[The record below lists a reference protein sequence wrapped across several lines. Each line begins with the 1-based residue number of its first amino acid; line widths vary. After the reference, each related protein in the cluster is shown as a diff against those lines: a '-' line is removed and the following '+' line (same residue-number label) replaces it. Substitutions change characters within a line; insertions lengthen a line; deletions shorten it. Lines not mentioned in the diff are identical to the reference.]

1 MASDKAGIIRSI
13 GEAGVVA
20 VIRAEDAIQGMDLAK
35 AVNAGGIPAVEVT
48 MTVPGA
54 IDILETMASED
65 GPLLGAGTVLDPET
79 ARSCIL
85 AGAKFIVAPNLNED
99 VLKIC
104 NRYSVPCMPGVGT
117 VTELIRALE
126 MGADVVKAFPGEVL
140 GPSFIKAVKGPVPNA
155 RIMPTGGVS
164 LDNLDRWFAAG
175 AFAVG
180 MGGALTKPGGVS
192 GDMELVA
199 ETARRIMDRIAEIRG
214 GR

>member
-54 IDILETMASED
+54 IKILETMASEG

>member
-1 MASDKAGIIRSI
+1 
-13 GEAGVVA
+13 
-20 VIRAEDAIQGMDLAK
+20 
-35 AVNAGGIPAVEVT
+35 
-48 MTVPGA
+48 
-54 IDILETMASED
+54 
-65 GPLLGAGTVLDPET
+65 
-79 ARSCIL
+79 
-85 AGAKFIVAPNLNED
+85 
-99 VLKIC
+99 
-104 NRYSVPCMPGVGT
+104 
-117 VTELIRALE
+117 